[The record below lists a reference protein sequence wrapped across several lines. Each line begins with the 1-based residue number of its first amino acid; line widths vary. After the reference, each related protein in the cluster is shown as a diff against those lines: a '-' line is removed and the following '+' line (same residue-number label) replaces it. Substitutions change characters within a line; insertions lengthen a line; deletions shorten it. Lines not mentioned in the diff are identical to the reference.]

1 MWVRNKVNHQNIA
14 DFQQKKRRIGNRIK
28 NKMPGKEERSER
40 TENQRPDEVI
50 HNMEFK
56 PVTTT
61 RKSLLLKLKAN

>member
-1 MWVRNKVNHQNIA
+1 MQS
-14 DFQQKKRRIGNRIK
+14 
-28 NKMPGKEERSER
+28 KEERSER
-40 TENQRPDEVI
+40 TENQKPEEIV